1 MASSRFSSIARLT
14 FPTLLAVGTLGI
26 GCNLLLD
33 VDGYAKD
40 DAGVDAGPRPDAGSD
55 ASRPDAAEDATS
67 PPPGALAGSWA
78 RWIMPNGV
86 EAGVSPSIYEVIDAN
101 QVVERKSDRTWWRTA
116 TLASSFEKATEAC
129 KKLGSYRLPTRI
141 ELVSLLE
148 FGPRQEPTY
157 FAKAL
162 GLDGAAALRYWTRSY
177 VLPAGPDGYLF
188 WMVDFGTGATVQE
201 KPSGAGYGVVCVKDA
216 T

>member
-40 DAGVDAGPRPDAGSD
+40 DAGVDAGPLPDGGPDA
-55 ASRPDAAEDATS
+55 RRDAAEDATTP

-86 EAGVSPSIYEVIDAN
+86 EAGVSPSSYSILDTNNVLD
-101 QVVERKSDRTWWRTA
+101 DRTKLTWWRTA
-116 TLASSFEKATEAC
+116 TIASSFEKAKDAC
-129 KKLGSYRLPTRI
+129 TKLGSYRLPTRI

-148 FGPRQEPTY
+148 FGMRQEPTY

-201 KPSGAGYGVVCVKDA
+201 KPSGTGYGVVCVKDA